1 MLHFAKTPEKHR
13 KISEQ
18 QGCCVIVYA
27 VLAFRGARFSLP
39 KTTEGNENPVDEA
52 VTANT
57 GDMAEAA

>member
-27 VLAFRGARFSLP
+27 VLAFRGGEVFSA
-39 KTTEGNENPVDEA
+39 ENH
-52 VTANT
+52 
-57 GDMAEAA
+57 GG